1 MKKDPEADF
10 DETVKAV
17 SEDYNALEGT
27 FDTNEKKE
35 DKEEGE
41 ADLTSSGYPEEVIS
55 VLRTLKDGELAQ
67 DVIETDTAF
76 YVVRLNKVNDPEA
89 TENKKNVHS

>member
-1 MKKDPEADF
+1 M
-10 DETVKAV
+10 
-17 SEDYNALEGT
+17 EGT

-41 ADLTSSGYPEEVIS
+41 EDLTSSGYPEEVIS
-55 VLRTLKDGELAQ
+55 VLRTLKDGEFAP

-76 YVVRLNKVNDPEA
+76 ML
-89 TENKKNVHS
+89 